1 MKLLTHVLWVLLFG
15 AISTQAVLADDN
27 QKIIDAIQNRYDASH
42 TFKATFIQ
50 RSYLKVMDQT
60 QQAKGEVFI
69 KKPGK
74 MKWTYSAPDPQVLVS
89 DSNSLWLYLPEEEQV
104 TKMLVENIYST
115 NTPALFLSGE
125 GKLTEAFNVEN
136 VITENQK
143 TIVELI
149 PKKEEQNLSK
159 LVLYTDKN
167 NFQIIGSRV
176 YDKLGN
182 TTEMFFTDI
191 EDNPAIA
198 DTMFQFEVPPGVELI
213 DLSAP
218 Q

>member
-1 MKLLTHVLWVLLFG
+1 MKFFAQALLILALGL
-15 AISTQAVLADDN
+15 ISAQTTLADDK
-27 QKIIDAIQNRYDASH
+27 QKTIEAIQNRYDSTH
-42 TFKATFIQ
+42 TFTAKFIQ
-50 RSYLKVMDQT
+50 NSYLKVMDQT
-60 QQAKGEVFI
+60 QQAQGEVVI

-74 MKWTYSAPDPQVLVS
+74 MKWAYEAPDPQVLVS
-89 DSNSLWLYLPEEEQV
+89 DSHFLWLYLPEEEQV
-104 TKMLVENIYST
+104 TKMMVESIYST

-149 PKKEEQNLSK
+149 PKKEEHNLSK

-182 TTEMFFTDI
+182 TTEMFFTEI
-191 EDNPAIA
+191 ENNPPVA
-198 DTMFQFEVPPGVELI
+198 DKLFQFDVPPGVELI